1 MELSERKEKILAAVV
16 EQYIKTGEPVGS
28 KTLLDS
34 LDMSVSSATVRNEM
48 ADLGYLGLL
57 DQPHTSAGRVPTGE
71 GYRYYVD
78 NLVPESELSDES
90 RRLIDA
96 GIGNANGDPE
106 SLLRHAGEAL
116 AYLTECAA
124 VMTTPSGENTKIK
137 RVELVPISPHT
148 AMIVLLASNG
158 ILRSKLFR
166 LDSPIDTTVCE
177 TFYNV
182 AQAMLIGVP
191 VSALTPAYLQSIA
204 ARLGMESL
212 AMFPMLSAV
221 AELSQNAAQPHVF
234 LSGRSN
240 LLHHRE
246 YAGRAYELLEFLSRG
261 APLRTLADSMKGELE
276 IRIGRENGFVQLD
289 NSSVILARYTV
300 GEDSAGSIG
309 IIGPTRMDYRRLV
322 PGLKY
327 ISQCISKTMEKAL
340 EE

>member
-234 LSGRSN
+234 LSGQSN

-246 YAGRAYELLEFLSRG
+246 YAGRSIRAARVFEPRSSAENPCGQHEGRARNKDRQRERFRSARQFERH
-261 APLRTLADSMKGELE
+261 PCE
-276 IRIGRENGFVQLD
+276 I
-289 NSSVILARYTV
+289 
-300 GEDSAGSIG
+300 
-309 IIGPTRMDYRRLV
+309 YRRRGQRRFYRHYRADKN
-322 PGLKY
+322 GLPQTG
-327 ISQCISKTMEKAL
+327 SRS
-340 EE
+340 

>member
-116 AYLTECAA
+116 A
-124 VMTTPSGENTKIK
+124 
-137 RVELVPISPHT
+137 
-148 AMIVLLASNG
+148 
-158 ILRSKLFR
+158 
-166 LDSPIDTTVCE
+166 
-177 TFYNV
+177 
-182 AQAMLIGVP
+182 
-191 VSALTPAYLQSIA
+191 
-204 ARLGMESL
+204 
-212 AMFPMLSAV
+212 
-221 AELSQNAAQPHVF
+221 
-234 LSGRSN
+234 
-240 LLHHRE
+240 
-246 YAGRAYELLEFLSRG
+246 
-261 APLRTLADSMKGELE
+261 
-276 IRIGRENGFVQLD
+276 
-289 NSSVILARYTV
+289 
-300 GEDSAGSIG
+300 
-309 IIGPTRMDYRRLV
+309 
-322 PGLKY
+322 
-327 ISQCISKTMEKAL
+327 
-340 EE
+340 